1 MKFLHLSDFHLGKKV
16 NGFSMLRDQEHILK
30 EVIKI
35 IDEEKPEAVLIAGDI
50 YDKPVP
56 PAEAVSLLD
65 NFLYE
70 LASRM
75 LRVFIISG
83 NHDSAERLFFG
94 ARLMNGGGVY
104 IAPAYNGTVEPV
116 VLNDAFGELAIYMLP
131 FIKPV
136 NVRRYYEDENIESY
150 DDAVRKV
157 VEHMNIDKSK
167 RNILLSHQFVTGAL
181 RSDSEEIHVGG
192 SDNISSEIYAPFDY
206 AALGHIH
213 RAQHVGKEHIRY
225 CGTPLKYSF
234 SEINHI
240 KSASLVEL
248 REKGRIQIRERKLLP
263 LHDMRELKGSYMELT
278 ARGFYKDFNTEDYF
292 RIILTDEEDVPDA
305 VGRLRTV
312 YPNLMQIDYDNSRTR
327 REQSIE
333 DIDRAENLSPMELFE
348 QFFEKQNNRKMSEEQ
363 VLYMENLISKVW
375 EEER

>member
-1 MKFLHLSDFHLGKKV
+1 M
-16 NGFSMLRDQEHILK
+16 
-30 EVIKI
+30 
-35 IDEEKPEAVLIAGDI
+35 
-50 YDKPVP
+50 
-56 PAEAVSLLD
+56 
-65 NFLYE
+65 
-70 LASRM
+70 
-75 LRVFIISG
+75 
-83 NHDSAERLFFG
+83 
-94 ARLMNGGGVY
+94 
-104 IAPAYNGTVEPV
+104 
-116 VLNDAFGELAIYMLP
+116 
-131 FIKPV
+131 
-136 NVRRYYEDENIESY
+136 
-150 DDAVRKV
+150 
-157 VEHMNIDKSK
+157 
-167 RNILLSHQFVTGAL
+167 
-181 RSDSEEIHVGG
+181 
-192 SDNISSEIYAPFDY
+192 
-206 AALGHIH
+206 
-213 RAQHVGKEHIRY
+213 
-225 CGTPLKYSF
+225 KYSF

-248 REKGRIQIRERKLLP
+248 REKGRIQIRERELLP

-312 YPNLMQIDYDNSRTR
+312 YPNIMQIDYDNSRTR

>member
-248 REKGRIQIRERKLLP
+248 REKGRIQIRERELLP

>member
-1 MKFLHLSDFHLGKKV
+1 MKFLHLSDFHLGKKL

-240 KSASLVEL
+240 KSVSLVEL
-248 REKGRIQIRERKLLP
+248 REKGRIQIRERELLP

-292 RIILTDEEDVPDA
+292 RIILTDEEDIPDA

-327 REQSIE
+327 QEQSIE

>member
-16 NGFSMLRDQEHILK
+16 NGFSMFRDQEHILK

-248 REKGRIQIRERKLLP
+248 REKGRIQIRERELLP

-292 RIILTDEEDVPDA
+292 RIILTDEEDIPDA

-363 VLYMENLISKVW
+363 VLYMENLISRVW

>member
-1 MKFLHLSDFHLGKKV
+1 MKFLHLSDFHLGKKL

-248 REKGRIQIRERKLLP
+248 REKGRIQIRERELLP

>member
-16 NGFSMLRDQEHILK
+16 NGFSMFRDQEHILK

-35 IDEEKPEAVLIAGDI
+35 IDEEKPEAVLIAGDV

-248 REKGRIQIRERKLLP
+248 REKGRIQIRERELLP

>member
-116 VLNDAFGELAIYMLP
+116 VLNDAFGEIAIYMLP

-248 REKGRIQIRERKLLP
+248 REKGRIQIRERELLP

-363 VLYMENLISKVW
+363 VLYMKNLISKVW

>member
-1 MKFLHLSDFHLGKKV
+1 MKFLHLSDFHLGKKL
-16 NGFSMLRDQEHILK
+16 NGFSMLRDQKHILK

-248 REKGRIQIRERKLLP
+248 REKGRIQIRERELLP

-312 YPNLMQIDYDNSRTR
+312 YPNLMQIDYDNSRTC